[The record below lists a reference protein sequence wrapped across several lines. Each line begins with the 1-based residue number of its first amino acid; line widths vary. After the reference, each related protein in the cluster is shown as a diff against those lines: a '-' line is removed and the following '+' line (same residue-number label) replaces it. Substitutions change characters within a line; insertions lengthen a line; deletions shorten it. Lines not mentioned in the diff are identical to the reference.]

1 MHSAFGGDCRVCGV
15 CGESNNID
23 SRRCQNCGVLIRRNN
38 RRNSVSVFNNRRN
51 SNNNININYINR
63 IENNEVNIDRPIY
76 IEELEVKKMNFN
88 YFNKEKNK
96 LEPKICCICQ
106 ETIEYGHNIY
116 LLSCNH
122 CFHQNCL
129 KKWFNQKSEC
139 PYCRKRFIIR
149 YKDNSLFKNFEIKF

>member
-1 MHSAFGGDCRVCGV
+1 MNSFYSNNYHICRI
-15 CGESNNID
+15 CGESNFSD
-23 SRRCQNCGVLIRRNN
+23 SRRCQNCGVFLRRNN
-38 RRNSVSVFNNRRN
+38 RGNSVSFSNIRI
-51 SNNNININYINR
+51 NNNITNINNINR
-63 IENNEVNIDRPIY
+63 IENNEVKIDRPVY
-76 IEELEVKKMNFN
+76 IEELEVKKMNFIF
-88 YFNKEKNK
+88 YNKENNK
-96 LEPKICCICQ
+96 IEPKICCICQ

-149 YKDNSLFKNFEIKF
+149 YKDNDFYKKFEI

>member
-1 MHSAFGGDCRVCGV
+1 MNHAVSNNYHTCRI
-15 CGESNNID
+15 CGEENFND

-63 IENNEVNIDRPIY
+63 IENNEVKVDRPIY
-76 IEELEVKKMNFN
+76 IEELEVKKMNFIF
-88 YFNKEKNK
+88 YNKENNK
-96 LEPKICCICQ
+96 IEPKICCICQ

-149 YKDNSLFKNFEIKF
+149 YKDNDFYKKFEI

>member
-1 MHSAFGGDCRVCGV
+1 MNSFYSNNYHICRI
-15 CGESNNID
+15 CGESNFSD
-23 SRRCQNCGVLIRRNN
+23 SRRCQNCGVFLRRNNRGNSVSFSNIRRNN
-38 RRNSVSVFNNRRN
+38 NITN
-51 SNNNININYINR
+51 NNNINQ
-63 IENNEVNIDRPIY
+63 IENNEVKIDRPIY
-76 IEELEVKKMNFN
+76 IEELEVKKMNFIF
-88 YFNKEKNK
+88 YNKENNK
-96 LEPKICCICQ
+96 IEPKICCMCQ

-149 YKDNSLFKNFEIKF
+149 YKDNDFYKKFEI

>member
-1 MHSAFGGDCRVCGV
+1 MNSVYSNNYHICRI
-15 CGESNNID
+15 CGESNYIGC
-23 SRRCQNCGVLIRRNN
+23 RRCQNCRVLIRRNN
-38 RRNSVSVFNNRRN
+38 RANSVAFSNNRRN
-51 SNNNININYINR
+51 NNNNININNINQ
-63 IENNEVNIDRPIY
+63 IENNEVKIDRPIY

-88 YFNKEKNK
+88 LYNKENNK

-106 ETIEYGHNIY
+106 EAIEYGNNIY

-139 PYCRKRFIIR
+139 PYCRKRFILR
-149 YKDNSLFKNFEIKF
+149 YKDNTFYKKFEI

>member
-1 MHSAFGGDCRVCGV
+1 MNSFYSNNYHICRI
-15 CGESNNID
+15 CGESNFSD
-23 SRRCQNCGVLIRRNN
+23 SRRCQNCGVFLRRNN
-38 RRNSVSVFNNRRN
+38 RGNSVSFSNIRI
-51 SNNNININYINR
+51 NNNINNINIINR
-63 IENNEVNIDRPIY
+63 IENNEVKTDRPVY
-76 IEELEVKKMNFN
+76 IEELEVKKMNFIF
-88 YFNKEKNK
+88 YNKENNK
-96 LEPKICCICQ
+96 IEPKICCICQ

-149 YKDNSLFKNFEIKF
+149 YKDNDFYKKFEI

>member
-1 MHSAFGGDCRVCGV
+1 MNSFYSNNYHICRI
-15 CGESNNID
+15 CGESNFSD
-23 SRRCQNCGVLIRRNN
+23 SRRCQNCGVFLRRNNRGNSVSFSNIRRNN
-38 RRNSVSVFNNRRN
+38 NITN
-51 SNNNININYINR
+51 NNNINQ
-63 IENNEVNIDRPIY
+63 IENNEVKIDRPIY
-76 IEELEVKKMNFN
+76 IEELEVKKMNFIF
-88 YFNKEKNK
+88 YNKENNK
-96 LEPKICCICQ
+96 IEPKICCICQ

-149 YKDNSLFKNFEIKF
+149 YKDNDFYKKFEI

>member
-1 MHSAFGGDCRVCGV
+1 MNSFYSNNYHICRI
-15 CGESNNID
+15 CGESNFSD
-23 SRRCQNCGVLIRRNN
+23 SRRCQNCGVFLRRNNRGNSVSFSNIRRNN
-38 RRNSVSVFNNRRN
+38 NITN
-51 SNNNININYINR
+51 NNNINQ
-63 IENNEVNIDRPIY
+63 IENNEVKIDRPIY
-76 IEELEVKKMNFN
+76 IEELEVKKMNFVF
-88 YFNKEKNK
+88 YNKENNK
-96 LEPKICCICQ
+96 IEPKICCICQ

-149 YKDNSLFKNFEIKF
+149 YKDNDFYKKFEI